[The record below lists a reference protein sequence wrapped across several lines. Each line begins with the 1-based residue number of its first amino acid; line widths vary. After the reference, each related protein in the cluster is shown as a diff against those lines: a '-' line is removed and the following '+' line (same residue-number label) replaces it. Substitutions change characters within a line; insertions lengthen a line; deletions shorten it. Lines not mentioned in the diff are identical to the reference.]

1 MSSPSRADARPVT
14 SSASGDASAVPQK
27 RARRRRDGS
36 NPMRRVVGYLR
47 PHALLVTLGIASLVI
62 VTVAQ
67 LYSPQLMQRVIDD
80 GLVAGDSGKIV
91 APLVLLVVFA
101 ALAGLFGYLQGYLAE
116 RVSQQIAFELRNALF
131 ARIESLSF
139 SYHDRAQT
147 GQLMTRLT
155 SDVEQVRS
163 FLGGG
168 VLQLGSAAAL
178 LIGSLTILFFENWR
192 LALVTVATVPAIG
205 LVLGRFI
212 KRVRPLFGEVQARLG
227 GLNTVLQENLVGVRV
242 VQAFAREKHE
252 QGRYEKLNG
261 QLLDANV
268 KTVRGLAASF
278 PLIWFISNLGV
289 LAVVWIGGLEIIG
302 NDLSYG
308 QLVAFLR
315 YLSLLMMPLM
325 MLGMIT
331 GQLARAVVSADRVFE
346 ILDATSEVRD
356 LPDARPLPAITG
368 RVAFEDVSFRY
379 AGAERDT
386 LSHVSFV
393 AEPGQTIAIMGQT
406 GSGKSSIIN
415 LVPRFY
421 DASEGRITIDGNDVR
436 EVTLTSL
443 RAQIGIVLQDTTLMS
458 GSLRDNIAY
467 GRPSASDAEVEAAA
481 RAAQAHE
488 FIEAL
493 PQGYRTLFGER
504 GVGLSGGQRQRI
516 AIARALMLDPKILI
530 LDDSTSAVDAETE
543 YQLQQALDQL
553 MQGRTAFVIAQR
565 VSTVRDAD
573 LILLIDDGKIVARG
587 THDELLRDSALY
599 GEIIDSQFG
608 GAKGQAPDDATPAE
622 TTP

>member
-1 MSSPSRADARPVT
+1 MLR
-14 SSASGDASAVPQK
+14 
-27 RARRRRDGS
+27 
-36 NPMRRVVGYLR
+36 MIGYLK
-47 PHALLVTLGIASLVI
+47 PHRKLVLLGVASLLI
-62 VTVAQ
+62 VSVAQ
-67 LYSPQLMQRVIDD
+67 LYSPQLMRIVIDD
-80 GLVAGDSGKIV
+80 GLVSGDSSKLV
-91 APLVLLVVFA
+91 APLVMLVLAA

-116 RVSQQIAFELRNALF
+116 RVSQEVAFELRNSLF

-155 SDVEQVRS
+155 SDVEQVRA

-168 VLQLGSAAAL
+168 VSQLMSAVVL
-178 LIGSLTILFFENWR
+178 LFGSLTILFVENWR
-192 LALVTVATVPAIG
+192 LALVTVATVPAMG
-205 LVLGRFI
+205 MVMARFV

-252 QGRYEKLNG
+252 AGRYETLNN
-261 QLLDANV
+261 QLLSANV

-289 LAVVWIGGLEIIG
+289 LLVVWIGGLEIIG
-302 NDLSYG
+302 GDLSYG
-308 QLVAFLR
+308 QLVAFMR
-315 YLSLLMMPLM
+315 YLGILMMPLM

-331 GQLARAVVSADRVFE
+331 GQLARAVVSADRVLE
-346 ILDATSEVRD
+346 ILDAKSEVAD
-356 LPDARPLPAITG
+356 PPNAHALPPTTG

-393 AEPGQTIAIMGQT
+393 VEPGQTIAIMGQT

-421 DASEGRITIDGNDVR
+421 DASEGRITIDGHDVR
-436 EVTLTSL
+436 EVTLESL
-443 RAQIGIVLQDTTLMS
+443 RSQIGIVLQDTTLMS
-458 GSLRDNIAY
+458 GTLRDNIAY
-467 GRPSASDAEVEAAA
+467 GRPSATDAEVEAAA

-488 FIEAL
+488 FIATL
-493 PQGYRTLFGER
+493 PQGYRTLVGER

-516 AIARALMLDPKILI
+516 AIARALLLDPKILI

-543 YQLQQALDQL
+543 YQLQQALDRL
-553 MQGRTAFVIAQR
+553 MKGRTAFVIAQR

-599 GEIIDSQFG
+599 GEILDSQFG
-608 GAKGQAPDDATPAE
+608 ARTAPVATPVEA
-622 TTP
+622 TS

>member
-1 MSSPSRADARPVT
+1 MTPTETRRV
-14 SSASGDASAVPQK
+14 V
-27 RARRRRDGS
+27 RRRRTGK
-36 NPMRRVVGYLR
+36 NPLRRMVGYLR
-47 PHALLVTLGIASLVI
+47 PHRALVVLGLVSLII
-62 VTVAQ
+62 VSVAQ
-67 LYSPQLMQRVIDD
+67 LYSPQLMLFVIDE
-80 GLVAGDSGKIV
+80 GLVSGDATQLV
-91 APLVLLVVFA
+91 TPLVMLVLAA

-116 RVSQQIAFELRNALF
+116 RVSQEVAFELRNTLF
-131 ARIESLSF
+131 GRIESLSF

-155 SDVEQVRS
+155 SDVEQVRA
-163 FLGGG
+163 FLGAG
-168 VLQLGSAAAL
+168 VLQLMSAMVL
-178 LIGSLTILFFENWR
+178 LFGSLTILFLENWR
-192 LALVTVATVPAIG
+192 LALVTVLTVPAMG
-205 LVLGRFI
+205 MVMARFVR
-212 KRVRPLFGEVQARLG
+212 RVRPLFGEVQARLG

-242 VQAFAREKHE
+242 VQAFARETHE
-252 QGRYEKLNG
+252 AARYEKWNQ

-302 NDLSYG
+302 DDLTYG
-308 QLVAFLR
+308 QLVAFMR
-315 YLSLLMMPLM
+315 YLAILMMPLM

-331 GQLARAVVSADRVFE
+331 GQLARAGVSADRVFE
-346 ILDATSEVRD
+346 ILDAKSEIAD
-356 LPDARPLPAITG
+356 LPGARPLPQVSG

-421 DASEGRITIDGNDVR
+421 DPSDGRITIDGSDVR
-436 EVTLTSL
+436 EVTIDSL

-467 GRPSASDAEVEAAA
+467 GRPGATDADVEAAA
-481 RAAQAHE
+481 HAAQAHE

-493 PQGYRTLFGER
+493 PQGYRTLVGER

-516 AIARALMLDPKILI
+516 AIARALLLDPKLLI

-543 YQLQQALDQL
+543 FQLQQALDLL
-553 MQGRTAFVIAQR
+553 MRGRTSFVIAQR
-565 VSTVRDAD
+565 ISTVRDAD

-599 GEIIDSQFG
+599 GEILDSQFG
-608 GAKGQAPDDATPAE
+608 SAVSPSAAVRESRTATDPGPPE